1 MTDQLTL
8 FPHCMPYNTGY
19 YSADNHEI
27 YYEESGNPSG
37 KPALFLHGGPGG
49 GGDINVRRF
58 FDPKIYR
65 IITFDQRGC
74 GRSKPNGLLINN
86 TTWDLI
92 SDIEALRLMFDID
105 KWLVFGGS
113 WGSTLALAYSQ
124 THPSSVSEMILRG
137 IFLLRKKEL
146 KWFYQE
152 GASNIFPEAWQNFI
166 ELIEPSNRHDLMQA
180 YYDIFQSDNE
190 NLKLKA
196 AIAWSKWEGTTCSLS
211 YDESRVD
218 QFSDPHFALAFALIE
233 NHYFINQGFFET
245 EDQLINGISK
255 IRSIPTVIV
264 QGRYDMVCPMETAW
278 EVSRNWPEA
287 SLVIAPFSGHTAF
300 EKEITHELIKA
311 TNEFGKN

>member
-1 MTDQLTL
+1 MTDQLKL

-152 GASNIFPEAWQNFI
+152 GASNIFPEAWQNYI

-233 NHYFINQGFFET
+233 NHYFINRGFFET

-278 EVSRNWPEA
+278 EVSRNWLEA

>member
-1 MTDQLTL
+1 MTDQLKL

-278 EVSRNWPEA
+278 EVSRNWLEA

>member
-1 MTDQLTL
+1 MTDQLKL

-218 QFSDPHFALAFALIE
+218 QFSNPHFALAFALIE
-233 NHYFINQGFFET
+233 NHYFINRGFFET

>member
-233 NHYFINQGFFET
+233 NHYFINRGFFET

>member
-1 MTDQLTL
+1 
-8 FPHCMPYNTGY
+8 
-19 YSADNHEI
+19 
-27 YYEESGNPSG
+27 
-37 KPALFLHGGPGG
+37 
-49 GGDINVRRF
+49 
-58 FDPKIYR
+58 
-65 IITFDQRGC
+65 
-74 GRSKPNGLLINN
+74 
-86 TTWDLI
+86 
-92 SDIEALRLMFDID
+92 MFDID

-166 ELIEPSNRHDLMQA
+166 VLIEPSNRHDLMQA

-233 NHYFINQGFFET
+233 NHYFINRGFFET

-278 EVSRNWPEA
+278 EVSRNWLEA

>member
-1 MTDQLTL
+1 MTDQLKL

-233 NHYFINQGFFET
+233 NHYFINRGFFET

-278 EVSRNWPEA
+278 EVSRNWSPGIG
-287 SLVIAPFSGHTAF
+287 LKHHLLLHHFLDTLLL
-300 EKEITHELIKA
+300 KK
-311 TNEFGKN
+311 K

>member
-1 MTDQLTL
+1 MTDQLKL

-27 YYEESGNPSG
+27 YYEESGNASG

-233 NHYFINQGFFET
+233 NHYFINRGFFET

-278 EVSRNWPEA
+278 EVSRNWLEA

>member
-1 MTDQLTL
+1 
-8 FPHCMPYNTGY
+8 
-19 YSADNHEI
+19 
-27 YYEESGNPSG
+27 
-37 KPALFLHGGPGG
+37 
-49 GGDINVRRF
+49 
-58 FDPKIYR
+58 
-65 IITFDQRGC
+65 
-74 GRSKPNGLLINN
+74 
-86 TTWDLI
+86 
-92 SDIEALRLMFDID
+92 MFDID

>member
-1 MTDQLTL
+1 MTDQLKL

-190 NLKLKA
+190 NLKLNA

-278 EVSRNWPEA
+278 EVSRNWLEA